1 MPRTHFRDS
10 EIGEGTHNECFE
22 SLYDRGLPIPKGEWT
37 EMLISLFLNY
47 REKQEPAPL
56 DLLAYM
62 ENAGIIV
69 DEFERFVDARLA
81 LASAWN
87 SRHIVIN

>member
-1 MPRTHFRDS
+1 MPRTHSRNTNSVD
-10 EIGEGTHNECFE
+10 ETQFE
-22 SLYDRGLPIPKGEWT
+22 SFDSLYDRGLPIPKGEWT
-37 EMLISLFLNY
+37 EMLISLFLTY

-62 ENAGIIV
+62 EAAGIIV

>member
-1 MPRTHFRDS
+1 MLRTLSPNDLLGDES
-10 EIGEGTHNECFE
+10 QNEFFD

-37 EMLISLFLNY
+37 EMLINLFLNY
-47 REKQEPAPL
+47 RRNQEPAPL
-56 DLLAYM
+56 DLLAHL
-62 ENAGIIV
+62 EQAGIIV
-69 DEFERFVDARLA
+69 DEFERYVDARLA